1 MGLWV
6 CEISK
11 LLGDF
16 AFVRKVADTCRSNR
30 AKSSLTRLEYEV
42 EFEPELL
49 DRRTPRAIMSK
60 IIVANMLRGEH

>member
-16 AFVRKVADTCRSNR
+16 AFVRKVCRSNR